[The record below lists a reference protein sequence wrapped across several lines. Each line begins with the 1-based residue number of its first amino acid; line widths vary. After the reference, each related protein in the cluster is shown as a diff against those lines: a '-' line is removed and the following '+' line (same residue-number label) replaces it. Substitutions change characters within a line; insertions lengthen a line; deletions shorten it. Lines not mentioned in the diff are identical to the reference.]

1 MSTKKN
7 FIYNLAYQILVMV
20 LPLIT
25 TPYIARV
32 IGPEGVGVQS
42 YTYSVANYFVLFA
55 VLGINNH
62 GNRSI
67 AMVRNDKE
75 KLSRTFS
82 SIYSVQFIMS
92 IIMIVLYLMY
102 VLFFIKDNKIIYII
116 QSIYILSALL
126 DINWFFFGM
135 EQFKLTVVRNAIVKL
150 ASVGSIFIIVKS
162 AEDLYLYSLILALG
176 SLVSQIVLWMYL
188 KKYIRLV
195 KVTKEEIIPQ
205 IKPILILFIPAIAIS
220 IYKIMDKIM
229 LGSMTNMIEVGLFE
243 NTEKII
249 NIPLGVISALGTVML
264 PKMSNIYAN
273 GNEESGKKYIG
284 LSINFKI
291 GRAHV

>member
-42 YTYSVANYFVLFA
+42 YTYSVANYFVLFS

-82 SIYSVQFIMS
+82 SIYSV
-92 IIMIVLYLMY
+92 
-102 VLFFIKDNKIIYII
+102 
-116 QSIYILSALL
+116 
-126 DINWFFFGM
+126 
-135 EQFKLTVVRNAIVKL
+135 
-150 ASVGSIFIIVKS
+150 
-162 AEDLYLYSLILALG
+162 
-176 SLVSQIVLWMYL
+176 
-188 KKYIRLV
+188 
-195 KVTKEEIIPQ
+195 
-205 IKPILILFIPAIAIS
+205 
-220 IYKIMDKIM
+220 
-229 LGSMTNMIEVGLFE
+229 
-243 NTEKII
+243 
-249 NIPLGVISALGTVML
+249 
-264 PKMSNIYAN
+264 
-273 GNEESGKKYIG
+273 
-284 LSINFKI
+284 
-291 GRAHV
+291 